1 MGRPKVKVLKL
12 TIDHVQ
18 RSTEVF
24 FIRQK
29 ESVTNVVVNKG
40 QLILERLFDVFFQ
53 KNNEK
58 IVKFLP
64 KNLKNDQIIRKSTAC
79 NY

>member
-40 QLILERLFDVFFQ
+40 QLILERLFFQ

>member
-40 QLILERLFDVFFQ
+40 QLILERLFFQ

-64 KNLKNDQIIRKSTAC
+64 KNLKNDQINKI
-79 NY
+79 